1 MNEYFRRVRA
11 MLDDVPKRTKIKFK
25 SNAVDKH
32 TNVYSIGYLSSGNS
46 DDDMD
51 ALLFF
56 SSLLTDE
63 IKVHNMPINGFLEEC
78 REALKCQ
85 LLVEEMLVLI
95 KQAID
100 CSELGK
106 AAA

>member
-63 IKVHNMPINGFLEEC
+63 VKVHNMPIN
-78 REALKCQ
+78 
-85 LLVEEMLVLI
+85 
-95 KQAID
+95 
-100 CSELGK
+100 
-106 AAA
+106 

>member
-1 MNEYFRRVRA
+1 MPKIYHCKRNHKEKCYHWEVGKEESILKFQEKLEEDMNEYFRRVRA

-63 IKVHNMPINGFLEEC
+63 VKVHNMPIN
-78 REALKCQ
+78 
-85 LLVEEMLVLI
+85 
-95 KQAID
+95 
-100 CSELGK
+100 
-106 AAA
+106 